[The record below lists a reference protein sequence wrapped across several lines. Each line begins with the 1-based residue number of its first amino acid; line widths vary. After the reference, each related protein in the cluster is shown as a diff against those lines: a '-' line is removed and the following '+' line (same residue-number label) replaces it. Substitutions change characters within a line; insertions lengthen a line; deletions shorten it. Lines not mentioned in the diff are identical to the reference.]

1 MVCAAAGIIEM
12 KPKKTLH
19 EAILVVLKD
28 GNNDWMEIEA
38 VANAVNERKL
48 YVQKNEQPVT
58 AELVRARTLTQAYK
72 HQFEQDETKIRLRED
87 KRNDR
92 RGKLKD

>member
-1 MVCAAAGIIEM
+1 M

-28 GNNDWMEIEA
+28 ANNEWTEIEA
-38 VANAVNERKL
+38 IANAVNERKL
-48 YVQKNEQPVT
+48 YVHKNAQPVT
-58 AELVRARTLTQAYK
+58 ADQIKARTLTQSYK
-72 HQFEQDETKIRLRED
+72 QQFEPDGTKIRLRDE

-92 RGKLKD
+92 KGNIVS